1 MTPKRPFEI
10 NWPLRAYCPNIYT
23 YCIFPSSVFLERQR
37 PFWCCVGLMA
47 NFDKQM
53 STWRRD
59 PEKSEFLANKV
70 TCPFCRGRKNCCENC
85 CVFLGSNLSSYLGGE
100 GEKDVF
106 CTKLGQGFTHAQDFL
121 ECHICCEDGCSMCIL
136 FDKLTPKNSI
146 WYHIFIVEK
155 NMYCVF

>member
-1 MTPKRPFEI
+1 MFSKKATKIDEIFTVDLTLCSKRQIDGEDFF
-10 NWPLRAYCPNIYT
+10 NFSGLLRKYKPYCPNNYP
-23 YCIFPSSVFLERQR
+23 YCISPSSVFLERQR

-85 CVFLGSNLSSYLGGE
+85 GVFLGSNLSSYLGGE
-100 GEKDVF
+100 EEKDVF

-121 ECHICCEDGCSMCIL
+121 ETYLLWG
-136 FDKLTPKNSI
+136 
-146 WYHIFIVEK
+146 WV
-155 NMYCVF
+155 

>member
-1 MTPKRPFEI
+1 
-10 NWPLRAYCPNIYT
+10 
-23 YCIFPSSVFLERQR
+23 
-37 PFWCCVGLMA
+37 MA

-146 WYHIFIVEK
+146 
-155 NMYCVF
+155 